1 MAATFSWQHIYGT
14 AAGTGGTASVNY
26 GTGNVVNFFGGTS
39 DTDTA
44 VRAAA
49 TGTANYNHTASNIQ
63 AGSNSWP
70 ILLRARFQTS
80 TNATF
85 NNIKFWRYT
94 TSFDNNTDSM
104 NIVAKAQSSYSEC
117 TARSQA
123 TATNQAGTAA
133 CPTSNSST
141 SAPTNAISLGSTST
155 SDAGTCYSP
164 SYICYALTTATN
176 APAGDTGLAGFTLQ
190 YDES

>member
-1 MAATFSWQHIYGT
+1 MPATFSWQHIYGT
-14 AAGTGGTASVNY
+14 AAGTDGTDSVDY

-49 TGTANYNHTASNIQ
+49 TGTTGYNSTASNIQ

-70 ILLRARFQTS
+70 ILLRTRFETS

-94 TSFDNNTDSM
+94 SAFDTGSM
-104 NIVAKAQSSYSEC
+104 DVVAKIQEDYAEC
-117 TARSQA
+117 TARSDA
-123 TATNQAGTAA
+123 TISAQAGTDA
-133 CPTSNSST
+133 CPTSASST
-141 SAPTNAISLGSTST
+141 TAPGGALNLGSVST
-155 SDAGTCYSP
+155 ANDGTVYSP
-164 SYICYALTTATN
+164 SHVCYALTTATN
-176 APAGDTGLAGFTLQ
+176 APAGDTGLAGFTGQ